1 MDTTLVAPDVRRL
14 YDSAWKR
21 EGADMLTMEVEQP
34 MRARK
39 AHNRNE
45 HGLANCLKHRMRG

>member
-1 MDTTLVAPDVRRL
+1 
-14 YDSAWKR
+14 
-21 EGADMLTMEVEQP
+21 MLTMEVEQP

-45 HGLANCLKHRMRG
+45 HGLANCPEYVGMRG